1 MIGDVRPETVT
12 LSSSL
17 QVTHTSREEWEQF
30 IIQLVSTSTRDQD
43 LRLSRVLFL
52 SCDKYEECSSLLDW
66 ELKGFEARDTLGF
79 IFLLLTSAGDGV
91 MSVGRSLCS

>member
-52 SCDKYEECSSLLDW
+52 SCDEYEECSSLLDW

-79 IFLLLTSAGDGV
+79 IFLQLTSAGDGV
-91 MSVGRSLCS
+91 MSVGCSLCS

>member
-52 SCDKYEECSSLLDW
+52 SCD
-66 ELKGFEARDTLGF
+66 
-79 IFLLLTSAGDGV
+79 
-91 MSVGRSLCS
+91 